1 MTINKCYKL
10 ICNLYDKRDYVVHI
24 RPLTQALN
32 PEIILQEVHTV
43 IQFNQKAWLKEYI
56 DMNTKLRIEA
66 NNDLEKISLN

>member
-10 ICNLYDKRDYVVHI
+10 VCNLYDKQDYVVHI
-24 RPLTQALN
+24 RTLTQALN